1 MLAVSISI
9 DDLMCKFSRRALIHT
24 PRSTI
29 LVLKGRDCAEIFY
42 ASNVRLHTVNTRGGR
57 ERCNAQDLMKK
68 ALILSASHPEAVLG
82 SGGESRCS
90 TTTSRSISP
99 FEKASRKDGVA

>member
-1 MLAVSISI
+1 MLAVSISV

-24 PRSTI
+24 PRNTI
-29 LVLKGRDCAEIFY
+29 LALKGRDCAEIFY
-42 ASNVRLHTVNTRGGR
+42 TRGGR
-57 ERCNAQDLMKK
+57 ERRNAQDRMKK

-90 TTTSRSISP
+90 TTTSRLISP
-99 FEKASRKDGVA
+99 FKKGSRKVG

>member
-9 DDLMCKFSRRALIHT
+9 DDLMCKFSRKALIHT
-24 PRSTI
+24 PRNTI
-29 LVLKGRDCAEIFY
+29 LALKGRDCEDILRVQR
-42 ASNVRLHTVNTRGGR
+42 ASSHGQYPRRA

-99 FEKASRKDGVA
+99 FEKASRKEG